1 MKKIFA
7 FGMFFFLVSCLDAAI
22 EKPSNLI
29 DESVM
34 ENILYDLSLL
44 DAIQSQNPY
53 SADNKMMNP
62 KAYIYKKYK
71 IDSVQFTQSNRYYVS
86 QIEQYKKMYENVS
99 ARIEREKKEADSLLT
114 INGNKPPIIS
124 GSDAGQVQ

>member
-7 FGMFFFLVSCLDAAI
+7 FGVCFFLLSCLDAAV

-34 ENILYDLSLL
+34 EEVLYDLSLL
-44 DAIQSQNPY
+44 DAIQTQNPY
-53 SADNKMMNP
+53 STENKIMNP
-62 KAYIYKKYK
+62 KEYIYKKYK

-86 QIEQYKKMYENVS
+86 QIEQYKKMYDNVS
-99 ARIEREKKEADSLLT
+99 ARIDREKKQADSLLT
-114 INGNKPPIIS
+114 TNQTKPKIIS
-124 GSDAGQVQ
+124 SSEEGQVQ

>member
-1 MKKIFA
+1 MKKTFA
-7 FGMFFFLVSCLDAAI
+7 FGLLFFLVSCLDAAI

-34 ENILYDLSLL
+34 EDILYDLSLL

-53 SADNKMMNP
+53 DGGNKRITP

-86 QIEQYKKMYENVS
+86 QIEQYKKMYDNVS
-99 ARIEREKKEADSLLT
+99 ARLESEKKEADSLLT

-124 GSDAGQVQ
+124 GSEAGQVQ

>member
-1 MKKIFA
+1 MKKILA
-7 FGMFFFLVSCLDAAI
+7 FGLLFFLVSCLDAAI

-34 ENILYDLSLL
+34 EDILYDLSLL
-44 DAIQSQNPY
+44 DAIQSQNAY
-53 SADNKMMNP
+53 SSENKMMNP
-62 KAYIYKKYK
+62 KRYIYKKYK

-99 ARIEREKKEADSLLT
+99 ARIEREKKEADSLL
-114 INGNKPPIIS
+114 IISGNKPPIVS
-124 GSDAGQVQ
+124 GSEAGQVQ